1 LDPPRAR
8 LAQRRR
14 RTGVLLSIGGPA
26 VHAETAGGSHRL
38 KLLLI
43 AAVIAVLLAIPIV
56 RAARRFAERAPGSR
70 RLLIGGAIAV
80 LGGVALATPR
90 LDRIAPHMRE
100 SSAAL
105 IPILGAAFGL
115 ACAAVCAI
123 AVIVG
128 VILSRASDRDWPQG

>member
-1 LDPPRAR
+1 M
-8 LAQRRR
+8 
-14 RTGVLLSIGGPA
+14 
-26 VHAETAGGSHRL
+26 
-38 KLLLI
+38 
-43 AAVIAVLLAIPIV
+43 
-56 RAARRFAERAPGSR
+56 
-70 RLLIGGAIAV
+70 